1 MDSKHVRDAR
11 WKHGDDAMKST
22 LHWYFLFPKGGFAE
36 SSVLGVA
43 VDASTVAIF
52 KDSVEDA
59 EGFFVDYQRK
69 RLSEQ

>member
-1 MDSKHVRDAR
+1 
-11 WKHGDDAMKST
+11 MKSTT

-43 VDASTVAIF
+43 VDASTVAVSKILSKML
-52 KDSVEDA
+52 KDSL
-59 EGFFVDYQRK
+59 VDHQRK